1 MSSSSSSADTSADP
15 LTSELSTLRVSLDA
29 LLLISASYFPTDSL
43 LRTARLSEQSSILAT
58 RAGLAVAAATSAN
71 APAPIRAAL
80 LLIQGRALDAAGGF
94 SPEAE
99 AALSRAVRL
108 DASRA
113 DAWAALGHVQWKKPD
128 IESARESFAA
138 SLERGPTPLAHRSLA
153 QLARAQAAAGGGS
166 AAANAEAAATAVRHA
181 KAAVQLDMS
190 DATSWAALGVA
201 HLTEAAS
208 VSFSAADVKRS
219 KAAFTRAATLEE
231 QAAVRAIDVDDVPV
245 RDPDLHFNR
254 GHALAYAEDY
264 AGAIASFKFAAE
276 IDPSL
281 PSPVSFFLSITHHHR
296 HHHHHYH
303 YHDSQVH

>member
-1 MSSSSSSADTSADP
+1 MSSSLSAAATSADT
-15 LTSELSTLRVSLDA
+15 LTSELSQLRVSLDA
-29 LLLISASYFPTDSL
+29 LLLLSASYFPTDSL
-43 LRTARLSEQSSILAT
+43 LRTARLSEQSSLLAT
-58 RAGLAVAAATSAN
+58 RAGLAVAAATSAS

-99 AALSRAVRL
+99 ATLTRAVRL

-138 SLERGPTPLAHRSLA
+138 SLEREPTPLAHRSLA
-153 QLARAQAAAGGGS
+153 QLARAHAAASGGGS

-219 KAAFTRAATLEE
+219 RAAFTRAATLEE
-231 QAAVRAIDVDDVPV
+231 QAAMRAIDVDDVPV

-264 AGAIASFKFAAE
+264 VGAIASFKFAAE

-281 PSPVSFFLSITHHHR
+281 PSPVSFSNPN
-296 HHHHHYH
+296 
-303 YHDSQVH
+303 